1 MRQSSHSA
9 LPVQLKALVK
19 NAWAVQGVRSNGR
32 LFPVLN
38 INMEIKSIVYRE
50 LDGPEDLQ
58 REMRLVTCVSLS
70 CVSHPVASVE
80 LVNGLASV
88 TSSQFTSAILQRM
101 LINERFYSNSF
112 TVEEFLK

>member
-19 NAWAVQGVRSNGR
+19 NPWAVQGVRSNGR
-32 LFPVLN
+32 LCPVLN

-58 REMRLVTCVSLS
+58 REMRLATCVSLS

-88 TSSQFTSAILQRM
+88 TS
-101 LINERFYSNSF
+101 
-112 TVEEFLK
+112 

>member
-1 MRQSSHSA
+1 
-9 LPVQLKALVK
+9 
-19 NAWAVQGVRSNGR
+19 
-32 LFPVLN
+32 
-38 INMEIKSIVYRE
+38 MEIKSIVYRQ

-70 CVSHPVASVE
+70 CVSHSVASVE

-88 TSSQFTSAILQRM
+88 TSYQFTSAILQRM
-101 LINERFYSNSF
+101 LINESFYSNSF